1 MGDGSCRKTREAIL
15 SACLQPPSGADE
27 KLMRVLL
34 VNTSERTGGA
44 SIAACR
50 LTRALGNSGVEARL
64 LVRDR
69 VSDNPQVLSLPA
81 SPWNKVKFVM
91 ERAEIFL
98 SNHFDRSRLFSV
110 DHGAHGVD
118 ITRLPAFREADIIH
132 LHWINQGMLSLSDV
146 AAILRCGKPV
156 VWTLHDMWP
165 CTGICHQAGYC
176 DRWLEGCGYCPLI
189 GSRSENDLSSRTYRR
204 KQRLMQQGRIQLV
217 ACSSWLADI
226 ARRSP
231 ITAHQPVASIPNPIN
246 TDFYCPQDKREAR
259 QRLNLPL
266 DKRILLFVSYRATD
280 KNKGIDYLTEALSL
294 LCQRQ
299 PELAHHLCVVPVG
312 HEAESLRH
320 SFACEACPQEYV
332 RNSKMMRDLYNAA
345 DLLVLPTLM
354 DNLPNTIVEGMAC
367 GVPCVGFEVGGLPQM
382 IAHGE
387 DGYLARLRDAADFA
401 EGIGLLLFSS
411 RYAAISEAARRKAVE
426 NYSEK
431 VVARRYIELYQ
442 SLL

>member
-1 MGDGSCRKTREAIL
+1 
-15 SACLQPPSGADE
+15 
-27 KLMRVLL
+27 
-34 VNTSERTGGA
+34 
-44 SIAACR
+44 
-50 LTRALGNSGVEARL
+50 
-64 LVRDR
+64 
-69 VSDNPQVLSLPA
+69 
-81 SPWNKVKFVM
+81 
-91 ERAEIFL
+91 
-98 SNHFDRSRLFSV
+98 
-110 DHGAHGVD
+110 
-118 ITRLPAFREADIIH
+118 
-132 LHWINQGMLSLSDV
+132 
-146 AAILRCGKPV
+146 
-156 VWTLHDMWP
+156 
-165 CTGICHQAGYC
+165 
-176 DRWLEGCGYCPLI
+176 
-189 GSRSENDLSSRTYRR
+189 
-204 KQRLMQQGRIQLV
+204 MQQGRIQLV
-217 ACSSWLADI
+217 ACSNWLADI

-411 RYAAISEAARRKAVE
+411 RYAAISEAARRKAVD